1 MDSFLRGVFGF
12 NHRGVR
18 HSEGC
23 LMGNSCG
30 TGWRALVKTAK
41 EAAQNKNDKEMYRA
55 QGLKKDVI
63 DKRKTIA
70 GYYL

>member
-1 MDSFLRGVFGF
+1 
-12 NHRGVR
+12 
-18 HSEGC
+18 
-23 LMGNSCG
+23 MGNSCG
-30 TGWRALVKTAK
+30 TGWRAMVKTAK

-55 QGLKKDVI
+55 QGLKQDVI